1 MVRKR
6 NAAAHTPDPTRYVDE
21 TRETMQFICRKF
33 GYIMASAISNQKFIY
48 SFLSTPSTAA
58 TLSATSGFPL
68 LGSKWARPKYFL
80 GYFIDLGSFCYSFSF
95 CCKNCLAH
103 FFIRERCAR
112 EFASALDAV
121 LIRTHNDL
129 PYLESTG
136 THPHI
141 HTHSYSHGTSATR
154 NAVK

>member
-6 NAAAHTPDPTRYVDE
+6 NAAAHTPDPTRYVDG

-48 SFLSTPSTAA
+48 SFLHSIYCCHPISDFRLPSARLEVSSTEIFSGVFYRLGKFF
-58 TLSATSGFPL
+58 LSFP
-68 LGSKWARPKYFL
+68 
-80 GYFIDLGSFCYSFSF
+80 F

-136 THPHI
+136 THPHT